1 MTLAND
7 KTILHPAWA
16 FSPVSV
22 VDNIFL
28 LFFLQALS
36 IQFWELVSTQVD
48 SFLEGIKFLVEISWL
63 WKIFSTGKF
72 IVVQNSWTSHRNII
86 TFIDNEVK

>member
-1 MTLAND
+1 MIRHNPSPSGT
-7 KTILHPAWA
+7 

-28 LFFLQALS
+28 LFILQALS

-72 IVVQNSWTSHRNII
+72 IVVQNRWTSHRNII
-86 TFIDNEVK
+86 TLIGNEVK